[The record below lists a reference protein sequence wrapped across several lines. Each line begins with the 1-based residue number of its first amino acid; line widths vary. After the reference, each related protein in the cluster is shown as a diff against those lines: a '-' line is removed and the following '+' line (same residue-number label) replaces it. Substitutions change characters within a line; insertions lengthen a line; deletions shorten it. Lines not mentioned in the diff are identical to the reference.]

1 MTQEIDVQDFINTHP
16 YSAFQKRILLLCFL
30 VVAIDGFDTALVGF
44 IAPAVKSA
52 WNIGPAELTPLMMA
66 GLFGLLIG
74 SFVFGPLSDRFGR
87 KKLLLATTLLFALMS
102 IAAGFSETITQ
113 LTVLR
118 FLTGLGLG
126 GALPNAI
133 TLCSEYSP
141 DQRRASLVALM
152 VCGFTVGMAASGF
165 VAAAVIPTLGWQ
177 WVLFIGGAVPLLL
190 VPVLGLLLHESAH
203 FLTLVGGRTPEIHAA
218 LDKIAPGQLRPDVS
232 FKVPAAATG
241 TPVTQIFANGLGIGT
256 IFLWCTFF
264 MSLLIVYLVGNWLPL
279 ILTDAGVGKSA
290 ASLITTGFH
299 LGGSVGAIVLGR
311 LMDRFDENKVL
322 AIAYG
327 LAAIVILIVS
337 QASTVVGLVATG
349 VVAAGFCVSG
359 GQVGLNA
366 LASGYY
372 PTAARGTGVS
382 WANGVGRAGS
392 IVGSLIGG
400 SLMVLGWSSANIFL
414 LLALPALAAAL
425 AVFAMGRSRQR
436 LRSIKRT

>member
-1 MTQEIDVQDFINTHP
+1 MAQEIDVQDFINTHP
-16 YSAFQKRILLLCFL
+16 YSAFQKRILTLCFL

-52 WNIGPAELTPLMMA
+52 WNVGPAELTPLMMA

-74 SFVFGPLSDRFGR
+74 AFIFGPLSDRFGR
-87 KKLLLATTLLFALMS
+87 KKLLLATTLLFAIMS

-113 LTVLR
+113 LTILR

-141 DQRRASLVALM
+141 DQRRASLVTLM
-152 VCGFTVGMAASGF
+152 MCGFTVGMAVSGLI
-165 VAAAVIPTLGWQ
+165 AAAIIPTLGWQ

-190 VPVLGLLLHESAH
+190 LPMLALLLHESPH
-203 FLTLVGGRTPEIHAA
+203 FLALNGNRTAEVRDA
-218 LDKIAPGQLRPDVS
+218 LGKIAPSQLPSDVS
-232 FKVPAAATG
+232 FKILEVVQG
-241 TPVTQIFANGLGIGT
+241 TPVRQIFADGLGLGT
-256 IFLWCTFF
+256 ILLWCAFF

-279 ILTDAGVGKSA
+279 ILTDSGVGKSSA
-290 ASLITTGFH
+290 ALITTGFH

-327 LAAIVILIVS
+327 LAAIVILIIS
-337 QASTVVGLVATG
+337 QSPTIVGLVAVG

-372 PTAARGTGVS
+372 PTFARGTGVS
-382 WANGVGRAGS
+382 WANGVGRSGS
-392 IVGSLIGG
+392 IIGSLIGG
-400 SLMVLGWSSANIFL
+400 SVLAFGWGSANIFL
-414 LLALPALAAAL
+414 LLAVPAIAASVS
-425 AVFAMGRSRQR
+425 VFLMGRSRKR
-436 LRSIKRT
+436 RRSTVRD

>member
-1 MTQEIDVQDFINTHP
+1 MAQEIEIQEFINTHP
-16 YSAFQKRILLLCFL
+16 YSAFQKRILLLCFA

-152 VCGFTVGMAASGF
+152 VCGFTVGMAASGLI
-165 VAAAVIPTLGWQ
+165 AAAVIPTLGWQ
-177 WVLFIGGAVPLLL
+177 WVLFIGGALPLLL
-190 VPVLGLLLHESAH
+190 LPVLALLLHESPH
-203 FLTLVGGRTPEIHAA
+203 FLTLVGGRNPEIRAA
-218 LDKIAPGQLRPDVS
+218 LDKIAPGQLPADAR
-232 FKVPAAATG
+232 FKAPVAVTG
-241 TPVTQIFANGLGIGT
+241 TPVVQIFSNGLGRGT
-256 IFLWCTFF
+256 IFLWCAFF

-279 ILTDAGVGKSA
+279 ILTDAGVGKSS

-327 LAAIVILIVS
+327 LAAIVILLIS
-337 QASTVVGLVATG
+337 QASAFIWLVAAG
-349 VVAAGFCVSG
+349 VIAAGFCVVG

-366 LASGYY
+366 LSSGYY

-382 WANGVGRAGS
+382 WANGVGRSGS
-392 IVGSLIGG
+392 IVGSLVGG

-414 LLALPALAAAL
+414 LLAVPALAAAL

-436 LRSIKRT
+436 SHLTKPD

>member
-1 MTQEIDVQDFINTHP
+1 MAQDVDIQDFINTRP
-16 YSAFQKRILLLCFL
+16 YSPFQKRTLALCFL

-44 IAPAVKSA
+44 IAPAVKLS

-74 SFVFGPLSDRFGR
+74 AFVFGPLSDRFGR
-87 KKLLLATTLLFALMS
+87 KKLLLTTTLLFALMS
-102 IAAGFSETITQ
+102 ILAGFSQTISQ

-152 VCGFTVGMAASGF
+152 VCGFTVGMAASGMI
-165 VAAAVIPTLGWQ
+165 ATAVIPWFGWQ
-177 WVLFIGGAVPLLL
+177 SVLFIGGAAPLLL
-190 VPVLGLLLHESAH
+190 LPALALLLHESPH
-203 FLTLVGGRTPEIHAA
+203 FMVLKGHSTSEIWSA
-218 LDKIAPGQLRPDVS
+218 LNKIAPGELPLSARFTASETVS
-232 FKVPAAATG
+232 DAPAR
-241 TPVTQIFANGLGIGT
+241 QIFADGLGIGT
-256 IFLWCTFF
+256 MFLWIAFF
-264 MSLLIVYLVGNWLPL
+264 MSLLIVYLIGNWLPL
-279 ILTDAGVGKSA
+279 ILTEAGVEKSA

-299 LGGSVGAIVLGR
+299 LGGSLGAIVLGR
-311 LMDRFDENKVL
+311 FMDRFDESKVL

-327 LAAIVILIVS
+327 LAAVVVLVVS
-337 QASTVVGLVATG
+337 QASGIFWLVVIGVIAT
-349 VVAAGFCVSG
+349 GFCVVG

-382 WANGVGRAGS
+382 WANGVGRSGS
-392 IVGSLIGG
+392 IVGSFIGG
-400 SLMVLGWSSANIFL
+400 SVLALGWSSDNIFL
-414 LLALPALAAAL
+414 LLAVPAIIAAL
-425 AVFAMGRSRQR
+425 AVMAMGRSRR
-436 LRSIKRT
+436 K

>member
-1 MTQEIDVQDFINTHP
+1 MAQDIDVQDFINTHP
-16 YSAFQKRILLLCFL
+16 YSAFQKRILALCFL

-74 SFVFGPLSDRFGR
+74 AFVFGPLSDRFGR

-113 LTVLR
+113 LTLLR

-152 VCGFTVGMAASGF
+152 ACGFTVGMAASGLI
-165 VAAAVIPTLGWQ
+165 AAAIIPTLGWR
-177 WVLFIGGAVPLLL
+177 WVLFVGGAVPLLL
-190 VPVLGLLLHESAH
+190 VPALAMLLHESAH
-203 FLTLVGGRTPEIHAA
+203 FLTLVGGRTPEIRAA
-218 LDKIAPGQLRPDVS
+218 LDKIAPGQLPADVN
-232 FKVPAAATG
+232 FKAPVAVTG
-241 TPVTQIFANGLGIGT
+241 TPVGQIFANGLGLGT
-256 IFLWCTFF
+256 VLLWCAFF

-299 LGGSVGAIVLGR
+299 LGGSAGAIVLGK
-311 LMDRFDENKVL
+311 LMDRFDENRVL

-327 LAAIVILIVS
+327 SAAIIILIIS
-337 QASTVVGLVATG
+337 QASTMIWLVAVG
-349 VVAAGFCVSG
+349 VIAAGFCVSG

-366 LASGYY
+366 LSSGYY

-382 WANGVGRAGS
+382 WSLGIGRAGS

-400 SLMVLGWSSANIFL
+400 SVLAFGWSSANIFL
-414 LLALPALAAAL
+414 LLAVPALAAAL
-425 AVFAMGRSRQR
+425 AIFLMGHSRRRQD
-436 LRSIKRT
+436 STKMD